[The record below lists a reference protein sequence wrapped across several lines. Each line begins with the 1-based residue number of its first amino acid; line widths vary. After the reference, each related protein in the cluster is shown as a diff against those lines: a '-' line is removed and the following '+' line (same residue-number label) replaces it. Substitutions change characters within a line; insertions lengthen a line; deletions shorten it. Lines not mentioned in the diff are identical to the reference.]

1 MVGIIAGCLTTF
13 ALAPQVIKLMK
24 YKNTKSISLIMC
36 IMQTTGIFL
45 WLVHGLMIK
54 DFPLIFANSISF
66 VLVLIIL
73 IHKIKYK

>member
-36 IMQTTGIFL
+36 IMQITGVFL
-45 WLVHGLMIK
+45 WLVHGLMIN
-54 DFPLIFANSISF
+54 DFAVIFANEVSFIFIS
-66 VLVLIIL
+66 IIL
-73 IHKIKYK
+73 LYKIKYK

>member
-24 YKNTKSISLIMC
+24 YKNTQSLSLIMC

>member
-36 IMQTTGIFL
+36 IMQITGVFL
-45 WLVHGLMIK
+45 WLVHGLMIN
-54 DFPLIFANSISF
+54 DFAVIFANAVSFIFIS
-66 VLVLIIL
+66 IIL
-73 IHKIKYK
+73 LYKIKYK

>member
-45 WLVHGLMIK
+45 WLVHGLIIK
-54 DFPLIFANSISF
+54 DFALIFANSISF

-73 IHKIKYK
+73 LHKIKYK

>member
-36 IMQTTGIFL
+36 IMQITGVFL
-45 WLVHGLMIK
+45 WLVHGLMIN
-54 DFPLIFANSISF
+54 DFAVIFANAISF
-66 VLVLIIL
+66 IFISIIL
-73 IHKIKYK
+73 LYKIKYK

>member
-36 IMQTTGIFL
+36 IMQITGVFL
-45 WLVHGLMIK
+45 WLVHGLMIN
-54 DFPLIFANSISF
+54 DFAVIFANAVSFIFIS
-66 VLVLIIL
+66 IIL
-73 IHKIKYK
+73 LYR

>member
-36 IMQTTGIFL
+36 IMQITGVFF
-45 WLVHGLMIK
+45 WLVHGLMIN
-54 DFPLIFANSISF
+54 DFAVIFANAVSFIFIS
-66 VLVLIIL
+66 IIL
-73 IHKIKYK
+73 LYKIKYK

>member
-36 IMQTTGIFL
+36 IMQITGVFL
-45 WLVHGLMIK
+45 WLVHGLMIN
-54 DFPLIFANSISF
+54 DFAVIFANAVYFIFIS
-66 VLVLIIL
+66 IIL
-73 IHKIKYK
+73 LYKIKYK

>member
-36 IMQTTGIFL
+36 IMQITGVFL
-45 WLVHGLMIK
+45 WLVHGLMIN
-54 DFPLIFANSISF
+54 DFAVIFANGVSFIFIS
-66 VLVLIIL
+66 IIL
-73 IHKIKYK
+73 LYKIKYK

>member
-36 IMQTTGIFL
+36 IMQITGVFL

-54 DFPLIFANSISF
+54 GFPLIFANSISF

>member
-36 IMQTTGIFL
+36 IMQITGVFL
-45 WLVHGLMIK
+45 WLVHGLMIN
-54 DFPLIFANSISF
+54 DFAVIFANAVSF
-66 VLVLIIL
+66 IFVSIIL
-73 IHKIKYK
+73 LYKIKYK